1 MENDSIRSSGTNTI
15 VDVWVEGR
23 VRSICI
29 TRAAIGAYLGFDE
42 AKTLSEDERCEF
54 VRNNLSLLM
63 TAAKNRLREI
73 GPMADSIMIDTGDLP
88 RPDGRSGDR
97 RAADRRKGERRVAK
111 QPRDP
116 KLERRKSDQRQ
127 GERRAPPPK
136 RS

>member
-1 MENDSIRSSGTNTI
+1 VENDSIRSSGTNTI
-15 VDVWVEGR
+15 VDVWVDGR

-42 AKTLSEDERCEF
+42 AQTLSEDERCEF

-63 TAAKNRLREI
+63 TAARNRLREL
-73 GPMADSIMIDTGDLP
+73 GAGADSVVIDTGDLP
-88 RPDGRSGDR
+88 RSDGRSGDR
-97 RAADRRKGERRVAK
+97 RATDRRKAERRQVK
-111 QPRDP
+111 QPREP
-116 KLERRKSDQRQ
+116 KLERRKSDKRQ